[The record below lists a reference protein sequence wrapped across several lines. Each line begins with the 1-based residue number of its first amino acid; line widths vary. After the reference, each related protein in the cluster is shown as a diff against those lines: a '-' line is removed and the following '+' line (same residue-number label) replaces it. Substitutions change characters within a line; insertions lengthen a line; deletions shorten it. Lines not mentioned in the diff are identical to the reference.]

1 MISSRNNAPELR
13 RFKSYLLKYLSWF
26 IHLFYLGYFS
36 MTMNIYVAQDIDS
49 NDVLHVAVRTDNS
62 VSRAT
67 IKAIFPG
74 ATILK
79 YKDPNTNVWTCV
91 DLVNDNFKP
100 PHDGTWHSDIIYVP
114 VFPAPAPS
122 IPIQA
127 ASSIPIQAAPSIPIP
142 DASSTPTPSV
152 SICAKTFAFDKIN
165 LLMVVAMSLVSMII
179 GTLQDFIKWHFA
191 DKATWL
197 PWVVRGATTG
207 ILALVLNMIL
217 LYWWCKKR

>member
-1 MISSRNNAPELR
+1 MLI
-13 RFKSYLLKYLSWF
+13 K
-26 IHLFYLGYFS
+26 
-36 MTMNIYVAQDIDS
+36 VAQDIDS
-49 NDVLHVAVRTDNS
+49 NDVLQVAVRADNS
-62 VSRAT
+62 VSYET
-67 IKAIFPG
+67 LNGFFSG
-74 ATILK
+74 LSGLK
-79 YKDPNTNVWTCV
+79 YKDTNTNKWACV
-91 DLVNDNFKP
+91 EIVNDNFKP
-100 PHDGTWHSDIIYVP
+100 PHGHTWHSDIIYVP

-152 SICAKTFAFDKIN
+152 SICAKTFPFVKIN

-197 PWVVRGATTG
+197 PWVVRGATIG
-207 ILALVLNMIL
+207 ILALALNMIL
-217 LYWWCKKR
+217 LYLWCKKR

>member
-1 MISSRNNAPELR
+1 
-13 RFKSYLLKYLSWF
+13 
-26 IHLFYLGYFS
+26 

-49 NDVLHVAVRTDNS
+49 NDVLQVAVRADNS
-62 VSRAT
+62 VSYET

-91 DLVNDNFKP
+91 ELVNDNFKP

-152 SICAKTFAFDKIN
+152 SICAKTFPFVKNIS
-165 LLMVVAMSLVSMII
+165 MSERLY
-179 GTLQDFIKWHFA
+179 Q
-191 DKATWL
+191 WL
-197 PWVVRGATTG
+197 TG
-207 ILALVLNMIL
+207 KPKVHT
-217 LYWWCKKR
+217 KVE

>member
-1 MISSRNNAPELR
+1 
-13 RFKSYLLKYLSWF
+13 
-26 IHLFYLGYFS
+26 
-36 MTMNIYVAQDIDS
+36 MNICVAQDIDS
-49 NDVLHVAVRTDNS
+49 NDVLQVAVRADNS

-79 YKDPNTNVWTCV
+79 YKDPNTNAWACV

-127 ASSIPIQAAPSIPIP
+127 ASSIPIQAASSIPIQAASSIPIQAAPSIPIPDASSTPIPDASSTPIP

-152 SICAKTFAFDKIN
+152 SICAKTFAFDKNIS
-165 LLMVVAMSLVSMII
+165 MSERLY
-179 GTLQDFIKWHFA
+179 Q
-191 DKATWL
+191 WL
-197 PWVVRGATTG
+197 TG
-207 ILALVLNMIL
+207 KPKVHT
-217 LYWWCKKR
+217 KVE